1 LKNSRDKPWVKTAE
15 PIFTMAWFG
24 EANDQAGAQGDIVWE
39 AGCGDNEGRTS
50 HNTHDSKIINVSNG
64 KFSREDVPEYVPYYV
79 LVEKEEA
86 RKKAEEERKKREEE
100 ARIAKQKKQQEYQN
114 KPETKLLD
122 AYVDYL
128 MLKNLYESN
137 YYGTSAQMKQI
148 KKLIKSIESHYKN
161 LINTSADNVWQR
173 AKNNYNS
180 SFAESIS
187 FFSSSFSTKGQAL
200 FTLTLNSLVYKAS
213 DIGVSPGNTD
223 KDF

>member
-1 LKNSRDKPWVKTAE
+1 NLKANFPIGKNVKLKLPDGGKFRYEEKILEPNDLIKYCLLKNSRDKPWVKTAE

-137 YYGTSAQMKQI
+137 Y
-148 KKLIKSIESHYKN
+148 
-161 LINTSADNVWQR
+161 
-173 AKNNYNS
+173 
-180 SFAESIS
+180 
-187 FFSSSFSTKGQAL
+187 
-200 FTLTLNSLVYKAS
+200 
-213 DIGVSPGNTD
+213 
-223 KDF
+223 